1 MERHNLMNI
10 LILGSGGREHAIA
23 WKLAQSRKVDSIFV
37 APGNSGT
44 EQLGANIDLNP
55 EDFNAVKKAVLE
67 HGIKM
72 VVVGP
77 EAPLV
82 GGITDFFAADS
93 ELREI
98 PVIGPDRTGA
108 MLEGSKQFAKEF
120 MKRHNIPTAGFG
132 SFVPGDLEK
141 ALRFLQQNK
150 PPYVLKADGLASGKG
165 VLILDN
171 LEEAGAELK
180 NMFAGKFGSA
190 GKRVVIEEFLQGIEL
205 SVIIVTDGKTY
216 KILPPAKDYKR
227 AREGGEGPNTGG
239 MGAISP
245 VPFAD
250 QAFLTKVEE
259 GIIKPTMRGLQMEGN
274 FFKGFIFFGLMNVGG
289 DPYVIEYNAR
299 LGDPEAE
306 VIIPRISSDL
316 FELLEGIAYADL
328 SERPFEVDNR
338 TAVTVMLV
346 SGGYPGDYEKGK
358 VISNLDNCSGSTL
371 FHSGTRTTDKGVVT
385 AGGRVL
391 SITSLADTMDE
402 ALALS
407 YSNAEIVSYEGK
419 YFRRDIG
426 YDLR

>member
-1 MERHNLMNI
+1 MNI

-23 WKLAQSRKVDSIFV
+23 WKLVQSKKVDSVFV
-37 APGNSGT
+37 APGNAGT
-44 EQLGANIDLNP
+44 GQIGTNIDLNP
-55 EDFNAVKKAVLE
+55 EDFNAVKRAVLN
-67 HGIKM
+67 HGIEM

-82 GGITDFFAADS
+82 GGITDYFATDKQLAG
-93 ELREI
+93 I

-132 SFVPGDLEK
+132 SFVPGDMEK

-171 LEEAGAELK
+171 LAEAENELK

-190 GKRVVIEEFLQGIEL
+190 GKRVVIEEYLRGIEL
-205 SVIIVTDGKTY
+205 SVIIITDGKSY

-239 MGAISP
+239 MGAVSP
-245 VPFAD
+245 VLFAD
-250 QAFLTKVEE
+250 QEFLTKVEE

-274 FFKGFIFFGLMNVGG
+274 FFKGFIFFGLMNVDG

-316 FELLEGIAYADL
+316 FELLEGVAFADL
-328 SERPFEVDNR
+328 SERPFEIDDR

-346 SGGYPGDYEKGK
+346 SGGYPGEYEKGK
-358 VISNLDNCSGSTL
+358 LIEGIENCSGSIV
-371 FHSGTRTTDKGVVT
+371 FHSGTKTTQEGVVT

-391 SITSLADTMDE
+391 SITSLAETMDE
-402 ALALS
+402 ALGIS
-407 YSNAEIVSYEGK
+407 YTNADKIIYEGK

>member
-1 MERHNLMNI
+1 MNI

-23 WKLAQSRKVDSIFV
+23 WKLTQSKKADKVFV
-37 APGNSGT
+37 APGNAGT
-44 EQLGANIDLNP
+44 GQIGTNIDLNP
-55 EDFNAVKKAVLE
+55 EDFNAVKRAVISN
-67 HGIKM
+67 GIKM

-82 GGITDFFAADS
+82 GGITDFFAADR
-93 ELREI
+93 ELAKV

-132 SFVPGDLEK
+132 SFVPGDMEK
-141 ALRFLQQNK
+141 ALRFLQQNS

-171 LEEAGAELK
+171 LPEAEAELR

-190 GKRVVIEEFLQGIEL
+190 GKRVVIEEYLRGIEL
-205 SVIIVTDGKTY
+205 SVIIITDGKTY

-239 MGAISP
+239 MGAVSP

-250 QAFLTKVEE
+250 QTFLSKVEE

-274 FFKGFIFFGLMNVGG
+274 FFKGFIFFGLMNVDG

-306 VIIPRISSDL
+306 VILPRISSDFL
-316 FELLEGIAYADL
+316 ELLEGVAYADL
-328 SERPFEVDNR
+328 NDRPFEIDQR
-338 TAVTVMLV
+338 SAVTVMLV
-346 SGGYPGDYEKGK
+346 SGGYPGNYTNGK
-358 VISNLDNCSGSTL
+358 PISGIEDCSGSIV
-371 FHSGTRTTDKGVVT
+371 FHSGTKPTADGIVT
-385 AGGRVL
+385 AGGRVI
-391 SITSLADTMDE
+391 SITSLAESMDE
-402 ALALS
+402 ALAMS
-407 YSNAEIVSYEGK
+407 YKNADLINYEGK

-426 YDLR
+426 YDLK

>member
-1 MERHNLMNI
+1 MNI

-23 WKLAQSRKVDSIFV
+23 WKLAQSKKVDAIFV
-37 APGNSGT
+37 APGNAGT
-44 EQLGANIDLNP
+44 QQIGTNIDLNP
-55 EDFNAVKKAVLE
+55 EDFNAVRNAVLRHE
-67 HGIKM
+67 IKM

-82 GGITDFFAADS
+82 GGITDFFAADK
-93 ELREI
+93 ELGKI

-141 ALRFLQQNK
+141 ALRFLQQNN

-171 LEEAGAELK
+171 LAEAETELK

-190 GKRVVIEEFLQGIEL
+190 GKRVVIEEFLKGIEL
-205 SVIIVTDGKTY
+205 SVIIITDGNTY

-227 AREGGEGPNTGG
+227 AREGGTGPNTGG
-239 MGAISP
+239 MGAVSP

-250 QAFLTKVEE
+250 QVFLTKVEE

-274 FFKGFIFFGLMNVGG
+274 FFKGFIFFGLMKVDG

-316 FELLEGIAYADL
+316 
-328 SERPFEVDNR
+328 
-338 TAVTVMLV
+338 
-346 SGGYPGDYEKGK
+346 
-358 VISNLDNCSGSTL
+358 
-371 FHSGTRTTDKGVVT
+371 
-385 AGGRVL
+385 
-391 SITSLADTMDE
+391 
-402 ALALS
+402 
-407 YSNAEIVSYEGK
+407 
-419 YFRRDIG
+419 
-426 YDLR
+426 

>member
-1 MERHNLMNI
+1 MNI

-23 WKLAQSRKVDSIFV
+23 WKLTQSKKVDSIFV
-37 APGNSGT
+37 APGNAGT
-44 EQLGANIDLNP
+44 GQIGTNIDLNP
-55 EDFNAVKKAVLE
+55 EDFIAVKKAVLDYE
-67 HGIKM
+67 IGM

-82 GGITDFFAADS
+82 GGITDFFAADKQ
-93 ELREI
+93 LKTV

-171 LEEAGAELK
+171 LTEAENELK

-190 GKRVVIEEFLQGIEL
+190 GKRVVIEEYLRGIEL
-205 SVIIVTDGKTY
+205 SVIIITDGKTY

-239 MGAISP
+239 MGAVSP
-245 VPFAD
+245 VLFAD
-250 QAFLTKVEE
+250 QEFLTKVEE
-259 GIIKPTMRGLQMEGN
+259 GIIKPTMRGLQIEGN
-274 FFKGFIFFGLMNVGG
+274 FFKGFIFFGLMNVDG

-306 VIIPRISSDL
+306 VILPRISSDL
-316 FELLEGIAYADL
+316 FELLEGVAYADL

-346 SGGYPGDYEKGK
+346 SGGYPGEYIKGK
-358 VISNLDNCSGSTL
+358 LIEGMESCKGSVV
-371 FHSGTRTTDKGVVT
+371 FHSGTKSAPEGIVT

-402 ALALS
+402 ALDIS
-407 YSNAEIVSYEGK
+407 YTNADIIRYEGK

>member
-1 MERHNLMNI
+1 MNI

-23 WKLAQSRKVDSIFV
+23 WKLAQSKKVDSIFV
-37 APGNSGT
+37 APGNAGT
-44 EQLGANIDLNP
+44 GQIGTNIDLNP
-55 EDFNAVKKAVLE
+55 EDFNAVKSAVLN

-82 GGITDFFAADS
+82 GGITDFFAADKQLS
-93 ELREI
+93 SV

-132 SFVPGDLEK
+132 SFVPGDIEK

-171 LEEAGAELK
+171 LAEAEAELK

-190 GKRVVIEEFLQGIEL
+190 GKRVVIEEYLRGIEL
-205 SVIIVTDGKTY
+205 SVIIITDGKTY

-227 AREGGEGPNTGG
+227 AGEGGEGPNTGG
-239 MGAISP
+239 MGAVSP
-245 VPFAD
+245 VLFAD
-250 QAFLTKVEE
+250 QEFLTKVEE
-259 GIIKPTMRGLQMEGN
+259 GVIKPTMRGLQMEGN
-274 FFKGFIFFGLMNVGG
+274 FFKGFIFFGLMNVDG

-306 VIIPRISSDL
+306 VILPRISSDL
-316 FELLEGIAYADL
+316 FELLEGVAFADL

-346 SGGYPGDYEKGK
+346 SGGYPGDYSKGK
-358 VISNLDNCSGSTL
+358 LIDGLENCSGSVI
-371 FHSGTRTTDKGVVT
+371 FHSGTKSTPEGIVT
-385 AGGRVL
+385 AGGRVI
-391 SITSLADTMDE
+391 SITSLAESMDE

-407 YSNAEIVSYEGK
+407 YKNAGLISYEGK

>member
-1 MERHNLMNI
+1 MKI

-23 WKLAQSRKVDSIFV
+23 WKLSQSKKVTAIFT
-37 APGNSGT
+37 APGNAGT
-44 EQLGANIDLNP
+44 YQLGVNLNVDP
-55 EDFNAVKKAVLE
+55 EDFRAVKKAVIDNNI
-67 HGIKM
+67 GM

-82 GGITDFFAADS
+82 AGITDFFAKDAQLS
-93 ELREI
+93 KV

-141 ALRFLQQNK
+141 ALRFLQMNK

-171 LEEAGAELK
+171 LAEAEAELK

-190 GKRVVIEEFLQGIEL
+190 GKRVVIEEFLRGIEL
-205 SVIIVTDGKTY
+205 SVIIITDGKSY
-216 KILPPAKDYKR
+216 KKLPPAKDYKR
-227 AREGGEGPNTGG
+227 AGEGGTGPNTGG
-239 MGAISP
+239 MGAVSP

-250 QAFLTKVEE
+250 EEFLSKVEE
-259 GIIKPTMRGLQMEGN
+259 RVIKPTMRGLQSEGN
-274 FFKGFIFFGLMNVGG
+274 YYKGFIFFGLMNVDG

-299 LGDPEAE
+299 LGDPETE
-306 VIIPRISSDL
+306 VILPRVSSDL
-316 FELLEGIAYADL
+316 FELLQGVAVGDL
-328 SERPFEVDNR
+328 DSRPFTVNSK
-338 TAVTVMLV
+338 TAATVMLV

-358 VISNLDNCSGSTL
+358 AVTGLEKCRGSVV
-371 FHSGTRTTDKGVVT
+371 FHAGTKREGETVVT

-391 SITSLADTMDE
+391 SVTSMGDSMSE
-402 ALALS
+402 ALAMS
-407 YSNAEIVSYEGK
+407 YQNADMISYEGK
-419 YFRRDIG
+419 YLRRDIG
-426 YDLR
+426 YDLK